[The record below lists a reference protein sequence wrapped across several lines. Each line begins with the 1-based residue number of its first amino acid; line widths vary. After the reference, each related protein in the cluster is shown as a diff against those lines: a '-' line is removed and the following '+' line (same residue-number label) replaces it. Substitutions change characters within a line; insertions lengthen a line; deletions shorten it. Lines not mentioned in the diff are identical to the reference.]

1 MTQKFVADEAIKYGK
16 EQLDVFGGKHAEFIK
31 LAIELLEQ
39 DDNKKLLEI
48 KQIIKEHDEDSMP
61 EDYFYIDKIREVINK

>member
-1 MTQKFVADEAIKYGK
+1 MTKDEAIKYGK

>member
-1 MTQKFVADEAIKYGK
+1 MTKDKAIKYGK

-39 DDNKKLLEI
+39 DSNKKLLEI
-48 KQIIKEHDEDSMP
+48 KQIIEEHDEDSMP

>member
-16 EQLDVFGGKHAEFIK
+16 EQLEIFGGTHADFIK
-31 LAIELLEQ
+31 LAIQLLEQ
-39 DDNKKLLEI
+39 DNNKKLLEI
-48 KQIIKEHDEDSMP
+48 KQIIEERDEDSMP

>member
-1 MTQKFVADEAIKYGK
+1 MTKDEAIKYGK
-16 EQLDVFGGKHAEFIK
+16 EQLEIFGGKHADFIK

-39 DDNKKLLEI
+39 DNNKKLLEI
-48 KQIIKEHDEDSMP
+48 KQIIEERDEDSMP

>member
-1 MTQKFVADEAIKYGK
+1 MTKDEAIKYGK
-16 EQLDVFGGKHAEFIK
+16 EQLEIFGGIHAEFIK

>member
-1 MTQKFVADEAIKYGK
+1 MTKDEAIKYGK

-39 DDNKKLLEI
+39 DSNKKLLEI
-48 KQIIKEHDEDSMP
+48 KQIIEERDEDSMP

>member
-1 MTQKFVADEAIKYGK
+1 MTKDEAIKYGK
-16 EQLDVFGGKHAEFIK
+16 EQLEIFGGIHADFIK

-39 DDNKKLLEI
+39 DSNKKLLEI
-48 KQIIKEHDEDSMP
+48 KQIIEEHDEDSMP

>member
-1 MTQKFVADEAIKYGK
+1 MTKDEAIKYGK
-16 EQLDVFGGKHAEFIK
+16 EQLEIFGGIHADFIK

-39 DDNKKLLEI
+39 DSNKKLLEI
-48 KQIIKEHDEDSMP
+48 KQIIEECDEDSMP

>member
-1 MTQKFVADEAIKYGK
+1 MTKDEAIKYGK
-16 EQLDVFGGKHAEFIK
+16 EQLKIFGGKHADFIK

-39 DDNKKLLEI
+39 DNNKKLLEI
-48 KQIIKEHDEDSMP
+48 KQIIEEHDEDSMP

>member
-1 MTQKFVADEAIKYGK
+1 MTKDKAIKYGK

-39 DDNKKLLEI
+39 DSNKKLLEI
-48 KQIIKEHDEDSMP
+48 KQIIEERDEDSMP

>member
-1 MTQKFVADEAIKYGK
+1 MTKDEAIKYGK
-16 EQLDVFGGKHAEFIK
+16 EQLEIFGGKHADFIK

-39 DDNKKLLEI
+39 DSNKKLLEI
-48 KQIIKEHDEDSMP
+48 KQIIEERDEDSMP

>member
-1 MTQKFVADEAIKYGK
+1 MTKDEAIKYGK
-16 EQLDVFGGKHAEFIK
+16 EQLEIFGGTHADFIK

-39 DDNKKLLEI
+39 DSNKKLLEI
-48 KQIIKEHDEDSMP
+48 KQIIEERDEDSMP

>member
-1 MTQKFVADEAIKYGK
+1 MTKDEAIKYGK

-39 DDNKKLLEI
+39 DRNKKLLEI
-48 KQIIKEHDEDSMP
+48 KQIIEERDEDSMP

>member
-1 MTQKFVADEAIKYGK
+1 MTKDEAIKYGK
-16 EQLDVFGGKHAEFIK
+16 EQLEIFGGKHADFIK

-39 DDNKKLLEI
+39 DNNKKLLEI
-48 KQIIKEHDEDSMP
+48 KQIIEEHDEDSMP

>member
-1 MTQKFVADEAIKYGK
+1 MTKDEAIKYGK
-16 EQLDVFGGKHAEFIK
+16 EQLEIFGGTHADFIK

-39 DDNKKLLEI
+39 DSNKKLLEI
-48 KQIIKEHDEDSMP
+48 KQIIEECDGDSMP

>member
-1 MTQKFVADEAIKYGK
+1 MTKDKAIKYGK

-48 KQIIKEHDEDSMP
+48 KQIIEECDEDSTP

>member
-1 MTQKFVADEAIKYGK
+1 MTKDEAIKYGK
-16 EQLDVFGGKHAEFIK
+16 EQLEIFGGKHADFIK

-39 DDNKKLLEI
+39 DNNKKLLEI
-48 KQIIKEHDEDSMP
+48 KQIIEEHDEDSTP

>member
-16 EQLDVFGGKHAEFIK
+16 EQLDVFGGTHADFIK

-39 DDNKKLLEI
+39 DNNKKLLEI
-48 KQIIKEHDEDSMP
+48 K
-61 EDYFYIDKIREVINK
+61 

>member
-1 MTQKFVADEAIKYGK
+1 MTKDEAIKYGK

-39 DDNKKLLEI
+39 DSNKKLLEI
-48 KQIIKEHDEDSMP
+48 KQIIEECDEDSMP

>member
-1 MTQKFVADEAIKYGK
+1 MTKDEAIKYGK
-16 EQLDVFGGKHAEFIK
+16 EQLEIFGGIHADFIK

-39 DDNKKLLEI
+39 DSNKKLLEI
-48 KQIIKEHDEDSMP
+48 KQIIEERDEDSMP

>member
-1 MTQKFVADEAIKYGK
+1 MTKDEAIKYGK
-16 EQLDVFGGKHAEFIK
+16 EQLEIFGGTHADFIK

-39 DDNKKLLEI
+39 DNNKKLLEI
-48 KQIIKEHDEDSMP
+48 KQIIEERDEDSMP

>member
-1 MTQKFVADEAIKYGK
+1 MTKDKAIKYGK

-39 DDNKKLLEI
+39 DSDKKLLEI
-48 KQIIKEHDEDSMP
+48 KQIIEERDEDSMP

>member
-1 MTQKFVADEAIKYGK
+1 MTKDKAIKYGK

-39 DDNKKLLEI
+39 DSDKKLLEI
-48 KQIIKEHDEDSMP
+48 KQIIEERDEDSMP
-61 EDYFYIDKIREVINK
+61 EDYFYIDKIREVINKW

>member
-1 MTQKFVADEAIKYGK
+1 MTKDEAIKYGK
-16 EQLDVFGGKHAEFIK
+16 EQLEIFGGKHAEFIK

>member
-1 MTQKFVADEAIKYGK
+1 MTKDEAIKYGK
-16 EQLDVFGGKHAEFIK
+16 EQLDVFGGKHADFIK

-48 KQIIKEHDEDSMP
+48 KQIIEEHDEDSI
-61 EDYFYIDKIREVINK
+61 YIDKIREVINK

>member
-1 MTQKFVADEAIKYGK
+1 MTKDEAIKYGK
-16 EQLDVFGGKHAEFIK
+16 EQLEIFGGKHADFIK

>member
-1 MTQKFVADEAIKYGK
+1 MTKDKAIKYGK

-39 DDNKKLLEI
+39 DSNKKLLEI
-48 KQIIKEHDEDSMP
+48 KQIIEERDEDSMP
-61 EDYFYIDKIREVINK
+61 EDCFYIDKIREVINK

>member
-1 MTQKFVADEAIKYGK
+1 MTQKFVADEAIKYSK

-48 KQIIKEHDEDSMP
+48 KQIIEERDEDSAP